1 MDAGPPGA
9 YPGYLSTRWPYAN
22 AAPARVASAA
32 AVEYTADYLN
42 QRFHPVMGTFSGV
55 PAIATL
61 RTPLLCLATAVAL
74 GGCASKPDTLDPD
87 NGMLQEALQG
97 TGSQRPPVD
106 PRSERPPVE
115 PPSQQPASSPQRQI
129 IKGNQRFIRQPAA
142 APAARPAET
151 GDIVFNFTN
160 QPIQAVINSI
170 MGDLLHENYSI
181 AQGVKGDVSFSTSKP
196 VNKQQALSILETLL
210 SWTDN
215 AMIKQGNRYVIL
227 PSNQAVAGKLVPEMP
242 VAQPS
247 PGMSARLFPL
257 RYISASEMQ
266 KLLKPF
272 ARENAFLLV
281 DPARN
286 VLSLAGT
293 PEELANYQDTIDTF
307 DVDWLKGMSVG
318 VFGLQRAS
326 VGELMPELQ
335 KMFGPESGMP
345 LAGMVRFLPIERTN
359 SVVAISSQPEYL
371 REVGEWI
378 HTIDEGGGNEP
389 QMYVYDVRN
398 MKATD
403 LAKYLRQ
410 IYGSG
415 AIKEDSAAK
424 VAPGLRT
431 TTLSSLNS
439 NGGSGVGGMSSSNG
453 LGSNGGGMSNGGGF
467 GNSQGMNNSQNSGD
481 SESESDDQSGGESD
495 SASQEGGGANG
506 NSKSLDAST
515 RITAQKSSN
524 QLLVRT
530 RPAQWKEIESA
541 IKRLDN
547 PPLQV
552 QIETR
557 ILEVSLTGEL
567 DMGVQWYLGRL
578 AGNSGT
584 TGNVTNT
591 AGSQGAIGTG
601 GAALASTDAFFYSF
615 VSNNLQVALRALET
629 NGRTQVLSA
638 PSLVVMNNQQA
649 QIQVGDNIPIS
660 QTSIN
665 TNTSTNTTLSSVEYV
680 QTGVILDVVPRINPG
695 GLVYMDIQQQVSSA
709 DTNSTNNDANGN
721 PRISTRSVATQVAA
735 QSGQTVLLGG
745 LIKQDNAET
754 VNAVPYLGRI
764 PGLRWL
770 FGSTSK
776 SKGRTELIVLI
787 TPRVITSSSQARQVT
802 DDYRQQMQL
811 IKPEVSRTSMQN

>member
-1 MDAGPPGA
+1 
-9 YPGYLSTRWPYAN
+9 
-22 AAPARVASAA
+22 
-32 AVEYTADYLN
+32 
-42 QRFHPVMGTFSGV
+42 
-55 PAIATL
+55 
-61 RTPLLCLATAVAL
+61 LLCLATAVAL
-74 GGCASKPDTLDPD
+74 GGCATSPDTLDPD

-106 PRSERPPVE
+106 PASEQLPV
-115 PPSQQPASSPQRQI
+115 QPQPQSASVSPQRQI
-129 IKGNQRFIRQPAA
+129 IKGNQRFIRPPTAT
-142 APAARPAET
+142 PSGSESES

-160 QPIQAVINSI
+160 QPIQAVVNSI
-170 MGDLLHENYSI
+170 MGDLLKENYSI

-215 AMIKQGNRYVIL
+215 AMIRQGNRYVIL
-227 PSNQAVAGKLVPEMP
+227 PANQAVAGKLVPEMR
-242 VAQPS
+242 VSQPAA
-247 PGMSARLFPL
+247 GMSARLFPL
-257 RYISASEMQ
+257 RYISATEMQ

-293 PEELANYQDTIDTF
+293 PDELANYQDTIDTF

-335 KMFGPESGMP
+335 KMFGPDSGMP

-371 REVGEWI
+371 HEVGEWI

-403 LAKYLRQ
+403 LARYLRQ
-410 IYGSG
+410 IYGTG
-415 AIKEDSAAK
+415 QIKEEAAAK

-439 NGGSGVGGMSSSNG
+439 SGGMNGSSGMNGSTG
-453 LGSNGGGMSNGGGF
+453 LGGNSGF
-467 GNSQGMNNSQNSGD
+467 GNAQGMNNSQGSDD
-481 SESESDDQSGGESD
+481 SEADSD
-495 SASQEGGGANG
+495 SEESGSSETDVESGQGGSG
-506 NSKSLDAST
+506 KSLDAST

-557 ILEVSLTGEL
+557 ILEVKLTGEL
-567 DMGVQWYLGRL
+567 DLGVQWYLGRL
-578 AGNSGT
+578 AGNSGST
-584 TGNVTNT
+584 TVANA
-591 AGSQGAIGTG
+591 AGSQGALGGG
-601 GAALASTDAFFYSF
+601 GAGLGATDSLFYSF
-615 VSNNLQVALRALET
+615 VSSNLQVALHALET

-660 QTSIN
+660 QT
-665 TNTSTNTTLSSVEYV
+665 TVNTSLSDTTLSSVEYV

-695 GLVYMDIQQQVSSA
+695 GLVYMDIQQQVSDA
-709 DTNSTNNDANGN
+709 DSSGTTDTNGN
-721 PRISTRSVATQVAA
+721 PRISTRSVSTQVAA

-745 LIKQDNAET
+745 LIKQDNSES
-754 VNAVPYLGRI
+754 VSAVPYLGRI

-770 FGSTSK
+770 FGNTSR
-776 SKGRTELIVLI
+776 SKDRTELIVLI
-787 TPRVITSSSQARQVT
+787 TPRVITSGSQARQVT

-811 IKPEVSRTSMQN
+811 LRPEVSHVNLKD

>member
-1 MDAGPPGA
+1 
-9 YPGYLSTRWPYAN
+9 
-22 AAPARVASAA
+22 
-32 AVEYTADYLN
+32 
-42 QRFHPVMGTFSGV
+42 MGISSGV
-55 PAIATL
+55 TTIATL

-74 GGCASKPDTLDPD
+74 GGCATSPDTLDPD

-106 PRSERPPVE
+106 PRSEQLPV
-115 PPSQQPASSPQRQI
+115 QPQPQSAAVSPQRQI
-129 IKGNQRFIRQPAA
+129 IKGNQRFIRPPTAT
-142 APAARPAET
+142 PAARESES

-160 QPIQAVINSI
+160 QPIQAVVNSI
-170 MGDLLHENYSI
+170 MGDLLKENYSI

-215 AMIKQGNRYVIL
+215 AMIRQGNRYVIL
-227 PSNQAVAGKLVPEMP
+227 PASQAVAGKLVPEMR
-242 VAQPS
+242 VSQPAA
-247 PGMSARLFPL
+247 GMSARLFPL
-257 RYISASEMQ
+257 RYISATEMQ

-293 PEELANYQDTIDTF
+293 PDELANYQDTIDTF

-335 KMFGPESGMP
+335 KMFGPDSGMP

-371 REVGEWI
+371 HEVGEWI

-403 LAKYLRQ
+403 LARYLRQ

-415 AIKEDSAAK
+415 QIKEEAAAK

-439 NGGSGVGGMSSSNG
+439 SGGMTGSSGMNGSTG
-453 LGSNGGGMSNGGGF
+453 LGGNSGF
-467 GNSQGMNNSQNSGD
+467 GNSQGMNNQSSDD
-481 SESESDDQSGGESD
+481 SEAESEE
-495 SASQEGGGANG
+495 SASSETDVESGQGGSG
-506 NSKSLDAST
+506 KSLDAST

-557 ILEVSLTGEL
+557 ILEVKLTGEL
-567 DMGVQWYLGRL
+567 DLGVQWYLGRL
-578 AGNSGT
+578 AGNSSST
-584 TGNVTNT
+584 TVANA
-591 AGSQGAIGTG
+591 AGSQGALGGG
-601 GAALASTDAFFYSF
+601 GAGLGATDSLFYSF
-615 VSNNLQVALRALET
+615 VSSNLQVALHALET

-660 QTSIN
+660 QT
-665 TNTSTNTTLSSVEYV
+665 TVNTSLSDTTLSSVEYV

-695 GLVYMDIQQQVSSA
+695 GLVYMDIQQQVSDA
-709 DTNSTNNDANGN
+709 DSSGTTDTNGN
-721 PRISTRSVATQVAA
+721 PRISTRSVSTQVAA

-745 LIKQDNAET
+745 LIKQDNAES
-754 VNAVPYLGRI
+754 VSAVPYLGRV

-770 FGSTSK
+770 FGNTSR
-776 SKGRTELIVLI
+776 SKDRTELIVLI
-787 TPRVITSSSQARQVT
+787 TPRVITSGSQARQVT

-811 IKPEVSRTSMQN
+811 LRPEVSHVNLKD

>member
-1 MDAGPPGA
+1 M
-9 YPGYLSTRWPYAN
+9 
-22 AAPARVASAA
+22 
-32 AVEYTADYLN
+32 
-42 QRFHPVMGTFSGV
+42 
-55 PAIATL
+55 
-61 RTPLLCLATAVAL
+61 LCLASAVAL
-74 GGCASKPDTLDPD
+74 SGCASAPNAYDKD
-87 NGMLQEALQG
+87 NDMLREALEG
-97 TGSQRPPVD
+97 TGSQRPPVE
-106 PRSERPPVE
+106 PRSEQSMQQA
-115 PPSQQPASSPQRQI
+115 SQPQSVTSPTRQLIRGNQQFVRQPASVSSPAR
-129 IKGNQRFIRQPAA
+129 A
-142 APAARPAET
+142 APDSET

-160 QPIQAVINSI
+160 QPIEAVINSI
-170 MGDLLHENYSI
+170 MGDLLQENYSI

-196 VNKQQALSILETLL
+196 VNKKQALSILETLL

-227 PSNQAVAGKLVPEMP
+227 PANQAVAGKLVPEMT
-242 VAQPS
+242 ASQPAA
-247 PGMSARLFPL
+247 GMSARLFPL
-257 RYISASEMQ
+257 RYISATEMQ

-293 PEELANYQDTIDTF
+293 PDELANYQDTIDTF
-307 DVDWLKGMSVG
+307 DVDWLKGMSIG
-318 VFGLQRAS
+318 VFGLQRTS
-326 VGELMPELQ
+326 VGELMPQLQ

-371 REVGEWI
+371 REVGNWI
-378 HTIDEGGGNEP
+378 QTIDEGGGNEP

-410 IYGSG
+410 IYGNG
-415 AIKEDSAAK
+415 AIKDDSAAK

-431 TTLSSLNS
+431 RTLSSLSSGPGSGVSGNS
-439 NGGSGVGGMSSSNG
+439 SGFGVGTGGGSGMGPSND
-453 LGSNGGGMSNGGGF
+453 LGE
-467 GNSQGMNNSQNSGD
+467 NS
-481 SESESDDQSGGESD
+481 SESFEEEQDAD
-495 SASQEGGGANG
+495 SADEMVAGETSEQDGGISGLPKG
-506 NSKSLDAST
+506 IDAST

-530 RPAQWKEIESA
+530 RPAQWKEIEAA

-547 PPLQV
+547 APLQV

-557 ILEVSLTGEL
+557 ILEVSLSGEL
-567 DMGVQWYLGRL
+567 DLGVQWYLGRL
-578 AGNSGT
+578 ARNSDSDT
-584 TGNVTNT
+584 VSNT
-591 AGSQGAIGTG
+591 AGSQGALG
-601 GAALASTDAFFYSF
+601 GGGLGVGNSSLFYSF

-649 QIQVGDNIPIS
+649 QIQVGDNIPIN
-660 QTSIN
+660 QTTVN
-665 TNTSTNTTLSSVEYV
+665 TLNSDTTLSSVEYV

-695 GLVYMDIQQQVSSA
+695 GLVYMDIQQQVSDA
-709 DTNSTNNDANGN
+709 DTRSISGTQTN
-721 PRISTRSVATQVAA
+721 PRISTRSVSTQVAV

-745 LIKQDNAET
+745 LIKQDNAESDSSI
-754 VNAVPYLGRI
+754 PYLGKI

-770 FGSTSK
+770 FGTSSR
-776 SKGRTELIVLI
+776 SKARTELIVLI
-787 TPRVITSSSQARQVT
+787 TPRVITSSNQSRQVT

-811 IKPEVSRTSMQN
+811 LRVDDATKVLR

>member
-1 MDAGPPGA
+1 MIDTYPGA
-9 YPGYLSTRWPYAN
+9 
-22 AAPARVASAA
+22 
-32 AVEYTADYLN
+32 
-42 QRFHPVMGTFSGV
+42 
-55 PAIATL
+55 L
-61 RTPLLCLATAVAL
+61 RTTVLCLATAISLA
-74 GGCASKPDTLDPD
+74 GCGTFPDHLDPD
-87 NGMLQEALQG
+87 EALLHEAMQG
-97 TGSQRPPVD
+97 TGAQRPPVD
-106 PRSERPPVE
+106 PASEQAPVN
-115 PPSQQPASSPQRQI
+115 SGQPAANPAAQRQLI
-129 IKGNQRFIRQPAA
+129 RGNQQFVRQPAA
-142 APAARPAET
+142 ASALKEEGG
-151 GDIVFNFTN
+151 GDIVFNFAD
-160 QPIQAVINSI
+160 QPIEAVINSVL
-170 MGDLLHENYSI
+170 GDLLHENYSI
-181 AQGVKGDVSFSTSKP
+181 AQGVKGNVSFSTSKP

-227 PSNQAVAGKLVPEMP
+227 PANQAVAGKLVPQMR
-242 VAQPS
+242 VSQPAS
-247 PGMSARLFPL
+247 GLSARLFPL
-257 RYISASEMQ
+257 RYISATEMQ

-326 VGELMPELQ
+326 VAELMPELQ
-335 KMFGPESGMP
+335 KMFGPDSGMP

-359 SVVAISSQPEYL
+359 SVVAISSQPQYL
-371 REVGEWI
+371 SEVGDWI

-398 MKATD
+398 MKASD

-415 AIKEDSAAK
+415 AIKDDAPAK

-431 TTLSSLNS
+431 ATLSSPGTNSTSGNTPGGLSSTLN
-439 NGGSGVGGMSSSNG
+439 N
-453 LGSNGGGMSNGGGF
+453 
-467 GNSQGMNNSQNSGD
+467 QPAA
-481 SESESDDQSGGESD
+481 DDQAPEAEAEETAEPEVTD
-495 SASQEGGGANG
+495 GAPA
-506 NSKSLDAST
+506 KSLDAGT

-530 RPAQWKEIESA
+530 RPVQWKEIESA

-557 ILEVSLTGEL
+557 ILEVKLTGEL
-567 DMGVQWYLGRL
+567 DLGVQWYLGRL
-578 AGNSGT
+578 AGNSTST
-584 TGNVTNT
+584 TVANA
-591 AGSQGAIGTG
+591 AGSQGALGGG
-601 GAALASTDAFFYSF
+601 GAGLGAADSLFYSF
-615 VSNNLQVALRALET
+615 VSSNLQVALHALET

-638 PSLVVMNNQQA
+638 PSLVVMNNQPA

-660 QTSIN
+660 QTTVN
-665 TNTSTNTTLSSVEYV
+665 TGTSDTTLSSVEYV

-695 GLVYMDIQQQVSSA
+695 GLVYMDIQQQVSDAQDQANANS
-709 DTNSTNNDANGN
+709 DTPTN
-721 PRISTRSVATQVAA
+721 PRISTRSVSTQVAV

-745 LIKQDNAET
+745 LIKQDNADT
-754 VNAVPYLGRI
+754 VSAVPYLGKI

-776 SKGRTELIVLI
+776 SKDRTELIVLI

-811 IKPEVSRTSMQN
+811 LRPEKN

>member
-1 MDAGPPGA
+1 MIDTFPGA
-9 YPGYLSTRWPYAN
+9 
-22 AAPARVASAA
+22 
-32 AVEYTADYLN
+32 
-42 QRFHPVMGTFSGV
+42 
-55 PAIATL
+55 L
-61 RTPLLCLATAVAL
+61 RTTVFCLATAVSL
-74 GGCASKPDTLDPD
+74 GGCGTFPEHLDPD
-87 NGMLQEALQG
+87 EALLHEAMQG
-97 TGSQRPPVD
+97 TGAQRPPVD
-106 PRSERPPVE
+106 PASEQAPV
-115 PPSQQPASSPQRQI
+115 ASSQPQARTPPQRQLI
-129 IKGNQRFIRQPAA
+129 RGNQQFVRQPTA
-142 APAARPAET
+142 APADKAEAG
-151 GDIVFNFTN
+151 GDIVFNFAD
-160 QPIQAVINSI
+160 QPIEAVINSV

-181 AQGVKGDVSFSTSKP
+181 AQGVKGNVSFSTSKP

-227 PSNQAVAGKLVPEMP
+227 PANQAVSGKLVPQMR
-242 VAQPS
+242 VSQPS
-247 PGMSARLFPL
+247 SGLSARLFPL
-257 RYISASEMQ
+257 RYISATEMQ

-326 VGELMPELQ
+326 VAELMPELQ
-335 KMFGPESGMP
+335 KMFGPDSGMP

-359 SVVAISSQPEYL
+359 SVVAISSQPQYL
-371 REVGEWI
+371 SEVGDWI

-415 AIKEDSAAK
+415 AIKDDAPAK

-431 TTLSSLNS
+431 ATLSSPGTNSTSGNTPGGLSNNLN
-439 NGGSGVGGMSSSNG
+439 NT
-453 LGSNGGGMSNGGGF
+453 
-467 GNSQGMNNSQNSGD
+467 QPAA
-481 SESESDDQSGGESD
+481 EEEE
-495 SASQEGGGANG
+495 QEPPAEDTAEPDTTEGAPA
-506 NSKSLDAST
+506 KSLDAGT

-530 RPAQWKEIESA
+530 RPVQWKEIESA

-557 ILEVSLTGEL
+557 ILEVKLTGEL
-567 DMGVQWYLGRL
+567 DLGVQWYLGRL
-578 AGNSGT
+578 AGNSTST
-584 TGNVTNT
+584 TVAN
-591 AGSQGAIGTG
+591 ASGSQGALGGG
-601 GAALASTDAFFYSF
+601 GAGLGAADSLFYSF
-615 VSNNLQVALRALET
+615 VSSNLQVALHALET

-638 PSLVVMNNQQA
+638 PSLVVMNNQPA

-660 QTSIN
+660 QTTVN
-665 TNTSTNTTLSSVEYV
+665 TGTSDTTLSSVEYV

-695 GLVYMDIQQQVSSA
+695 GLVYMDIQQQVSDAQDQASSSN
-709 DTNSTNNDANGN
+709 DTPNN
-721 PRISTRSVATQVAA
+721 PRISTRSVSTQVAV

-745 LIKQDNAET
+745 LIKQDNSDS
-754 VNAVPYLGRI
+754 VSAVPYLGKI

-770 FGSTSK
+770 FGNTSK
-776 SKGRTELIVLI
+776 SKDRTELIVLI

-811 IKPEVSRTSMQN
+811 LKPAN

>member
-1 MDAGPPGA
+1 
-9 YPGYLSTRWPYAN
+9 
-22 AAPARVASAA
+22 
-32 AVEYTADYLN
+32 
-42 QRFHPVMGTFSGV
+42 MGTFSGV
-55 PAIATL
+55 SAIATL

-74 GGCASKPDTLDPD
+74 GGCASRQDTLDPD

-106 PRSERPPVE
+106 PRSEQLPV
-115 PPSQQPASSPQRQI
+115 QAQPQSSATSPQRQI
-129 IKGNQRFIRQPAA
+129 IQGNQRFIRPPAA
-142 APAARPAET
+142 APAAKAGET

-227 PSNQAVAGKLVPEMP
+227 PSNQAVAGKLVPEMR

-247 PGMSARLFPL
+247 AGMSARLFPL
-257 RYISASEMQ
+257 RYISANEMQ

-286 VLSLAGT
+286 VLSMAGT
-293 PEELANYQDTIDTF
+293 PDELANYQDTIDTF

-335 KMFGPESGMP
+335 KMFGPDSGMP

-410 IYGSG
+410 IYGTG
-415 AIKEDSAAK
+415 AIKDDSPAK

-431 TTLSSLNS
+431 TTMSSLN
-439 NGGSGVGGMSSSNG
+439 GSGGTGMGSSSS
-453 LGSNGGGMSNGGGF
+453 LGGGMSGGGMGNGMNGSSGF
-467 GNSQGMNNSQNSGD
+467 GNNQGMNGQGD
-481 SESESDDQSGGESD
+481 SESEDEQGGGEADVASD
-495 SASQEGGGANG
+495 EGGGASG
-506 NSKSLDAST
+506 NNKSLDAST

-557 ILEVSLTGEL
+557 ILEVKLTGEL

-578 AGNSGT
+578 AGNANSTGT
-584 TGNVTNT
+584 VTNT
-591 AGSQGAIGTG
+591 AGSQGALGAG
-601 GAALASTDAFFYSF
+601 GAALAGTDSLFYSF

-660 QTSIN
+660 QTTVN
-665 TNTSTNTTLSSVEYV
+665 TNTSDTTLSSVEYL

-695 GLVYMDIQQQVSSA
+695 GLVYMDIQQQVSDA
-709 DTNSTNNDANGN
+709 DSSGTTDVNGN

-745 LIKQDNAET
+745 LIKQDNAES
-754 VNAVPYLGRI
+754 VSAVPYLGRI
-764 PGLRWL
+764 PGLKWL
-770 FGSTSK
+770 FGRTSR
-776 SKGRTELIVLI
+776 SKDRTELIVLI

-811 IKPEVSRTSMQN
+811 LKPEVARKGGQN

>member
-1 MDAGPPGA
+1 LID
-9 YPGYLSTRWPYAN
+9 
-22 AAPARVASAA
+22 
-32 AVEYTADYLN
+32 
-42 QRFHPVMGTFSGV
+42 
-55 PAIATL
+55 TL
-61 RTPLLCLATAVAL
+61 RTTVFCLTTAVAL
-74 GGCASKPDTLDPD
+74 GGCASLPDHLDAD
-87 NGMLQEALQG
+87 EALMHEAMQG

-106 PRSERPPVE
+106 PASEQAPT
-115 PPSQQPASSPQRQI
+115 ASVQAKAPPQRQLI
-129 IKGNQRFIRQPAA
+129 RGNQQFVRPPTAA
-142 APAARPAET
+142 AAAEQGT
-151 GDIVFNFTN
+151 GDIVFNFAD
-160 QPIQAVINSI
+160 QPIEAVINSV

-181 AQGVKGDVSFSTSKP
+181 AQGVKGNVSFSTSKP

-227 PSNQAVAGKLVPEMP
+227 PANQAVAGKLVPQMR

-247 PGMSARLFPL
+247 NGLSARLFPL
-257 RYISASEMQ
+257 RYISATEMQ

-326 VGELMPELQ
+326 VAELMPELQ
-335 KMFGPESGMP
+335 KMFGPDSGMP

-359 SVVAISSQPEYL
+359 SVVAISSQPQYL
-371 REVGEWI
+371 SEVGDWI

-410 IYGSG
+410 IYGTG
-415 AIKEDSAAK
+415 AIKDDAPAK

-431 TTLSSLNS
+431 ATLSSPGTNSTSGSTPGGLSDTLN
-439 NGGSGVGGMSSSNG
+439 NPPAA
-453 LGSNGGGMSNGGGF
+453 
-467 GNSQGMNNSQNSGD
+467 
-481 SESESDDQSGGESD
+481 DDEAQDTEASPDSD
-495 SASQEGGGANG
+495 SVEADTP
-506 NSKSLDAST
+506 SKSLDAGT

-530 RPAQWKEIESA
+530 RPVQWKEIESA

-557 ILEVSLTGEL
+557 ILEVKLSGEL
-567 DMGVQWYLGRL
+567 DLGVQWYLGRL
-578 AGNSGT
+578 AGNSTST
-584 TGNVTNT
+584 TVANT
-591 AGSQGAIGTG
+591 AGSQGALGGG
-601 GAALASTDAFFYSF
+601 GAGLGAADSLFYSF
-615 VSNNLQVALRALET
+615 VSSNLQVALHALET

-638 PSLVVMNNQQA
+638 PSLVVMNNQPA

-660 QTSIN
+660 QTTVN
-665 TNTSTNTTLSSVEYV
+665 TGTSDTTLSSVEYV

-695 GLVYMDIQQQVSSA
+695 GLVYMDIQQQVSDAEAQTAS
-709 DTNSTNNDANGN
+709 DTQNN
-721 PRISTRSVATQVAA
+721 PRISTRSVSTQVAV

-745 LIKQDNAET
+745 LIKQDNAES
-754 VNAVPYLGRI
+754 VSAVPYLGKI

-776 SKGRTELIVLI
+776 SKDRTELIVLI
-787 TPRVITSSSQARQVT
+787 TPRVITSGSQARQVT

-811 IKPEVSRTSMQN
+811 LRPGG